1 MSVWQKDL
9 DLSREQLWKTTRGK
23 RVRRRQVTKTVGRPP
38 SGPAGVHTLSLSPA
52 LTVLGDSGFCSR
64 VVTCVPARL
73 RLLFTLVGVFSS
85 PGQSGRFTE
94 GRDTGLGMDG
104 ERKRLRGR
112 QRITGWRK
120 ATIKKVIHP
129 FFFLFEERQ
138 TAQTVRLVYS
148 VFKTKPKNRPQTYRI
163 LCRAVGHQWSGE
175 QALHS

>member
-1 MSVWQKDL
+1 MY
-9 DLSREQLWKTTRGK
+9 
-23 RVRRRQVTKTVGRPP
+23 
-38 SGPAGVHTLSLSPA
+38 VHTLSLSPG

-120 ATIKKVIHP
+120 ATIKNH
-129 FFFLFEERQ
+129 
-138 TAQTVRLVYS
+138 TS
-148 VFKTKPKNRPQTYRI
+148 VFHSKNPKQCGRYGWFIRFLNQRKNRPQTYRI
-163 LCRAVGHQWSGE
+163 LCRAVGYQRSGE
-175 QALHS
+175 QALHSRRQPRVVLQTTEQQGKIIW